1 METVVKHFSELTLEE
16 LYEILKLR
24 VSVFVV
30 EQNCPYQ
37 DLDDYDKDCYH
48 VFLRDEKGIAA
59 YMRVL
64 DKGRFPDSVSV
75 GRVISAR
82 RRMGLG
88 TKLMLAGI
96 EAAREKYKAD
106 RIMIGAQTYAKPF
119 YEGVGFRQV
128 SGEYLED
135 GIPHIY
141 MELILKSN
149 ADD

>member
-1 METVVKHFSELTLEE
+1 METVIKHFSELTIDE
-16 LYEILKLR
+16 LYDILKLR
-24 VSVFVV
+24 AAVFVV

-37 DLDDYDKDCYH
+37 DLDDYDRDCYH
-48 VFLRDEKGIAA
+48 VYLRDDDGIAA

-82 RRMGLG
+82 RRIGLG
-88 TKLMLAGI
+88 TKLMLIGI
-96 EAAREKYKAD
+96 EVAKEKYSAD
-106 RIMIGAQTYAKPF
+106 RIKIGAQKYAKPF
-119 YEGVGFRQV
+119 YEGVGFVQT

-141 MELILKSN
+141 MELDLSKQE
-149 ADD
+149 A